1 MRSDIRALIVSI
13 LLFLLWGTVITYPFR
28 IVSDITCQATEA
40 VVGKIPLPAIAFAVL
55 VLLIIMGITC
65 VLLFLGKMEVSDHIA
80 LVLSITGT
88 IVYTVRIFT
97 TRSFSVAAVAMAI
110 LLAGTILLVI
120 MRKTEWTRYI
130 ADAFI
135 MALPVRMCYECIM
148 NPLYRLL
155 KTDLYLLS
163 PFITVPQTSIFSKV
177 GNLLGVNLLLWSGFF
192 FIVSLLPVI
201 YLSGGR
207 KEGKIRR

>member
-65 VLLFLGKMEVSDHIA
+65 VMLFLGKMEVSDHIA

-192 FIVSLLPVI
+192 FIVSILPVI

>member
-192 FIVSLLPVI
+192 FIVSILPVI

>member
-13 LLFLLWGTVITYPFR
+13 LLFLLWGTVLTYPFR
-28 IVSDITCQATEA
+28 IISDITCQATEA

-65 VLLFLGKMEVSDHIA
+65 VMLFMGKMEVSDHIA

-97 TRSFSVAAVAMAI
+97 TRSFSVAAVFMAI
-110 LLAGTILLVI
+110 LLSGTIVLVL

-201 YLSGGR
+201 YLTGGR

>member
-65 VLLFLGKMEVSDHIA
+65 VLLFLGKMEVSDHVA

-192 FIVSLLPVI
+192 FIVSILPVI

>member
-13 LLFLLWGTVITYPFR
+13 LLFLLWGTVLTYPFR
-28 IVSDITCQATEA
+28 IISDITCQATEA
-40 VVGKIPLPAIAFAVL
+40 VVGKIPLPAIAFAVF

-65 VLLFLGKMEVSDHIA
+65 VMLFLGKMEVSDHIA

-97 TRSFSVAAVAMAI
+97 TRSFSVAAVFMAI
-110 LLAGTILLVI
+110 LLSGTIVLVL

-201 YLSGGR
+201 YLTGGR

>member
-1 MRSDIRALIVSI
+1 M
-13 LLFLLWGTVITYPFR
+13 
-28 IVSDITCQATEA
+28 
-40 VVGKIPLPAIAFAVL
+40 GKIPLPAIAFAVL

-65 VLLFLGKMEVSDHIA
+65 VMLFLGKMEVSDHIA

-97 TRSFSVAAVAMAI
+97 TRSFSVAAVFMAI
-110 LLAGTILLVI
+110 LLSGTIVLVL

-201 YLSGGR
+201 YLTGGR

>member
-13 LLFLLWGTVITYPFR
+13 LLFLLWGTVLTYPFR
-28 IVSDITCQATEA
+28 IISDITCQATEA

-65 VLLFLGKMEVSDHIA
+65 VMLFLGKMEVSDHIA

-97 TRSFSVAAVAMAI
+97 TRSFSVAAVFMAI
-110 LLAGTILLVI
+110 LLSGTIVLVL

-201 YLSGGR
+201 YLTGGR

>member
-13 LLFLLWGTVITYPFR
+13 LLFLLWGTVLTYPFR
-28 IVSDITCQATEA
+28 IISDITCQATEA

-65 VLLFLGKMEVSDHIA
+65 VMLFLGKMEVSDHIA

-97 TRSFSVAAVAMAI
+97 TRSFSVVAVFMAI
-110 LLAGTILLVI
+110 LLSGTIVLVL

-201 YLSGGR
+201 YLTGGR

>member
-13 LLFLLWGTVITYPFR
+13 LLFLLWGTVRTYPFR
-28 IVSDITCQATEA
+28 IISDITCQATEA

-65 VLLFLGKMEVSDHIA
+65 VMLFLGKMEVSDHIA

-97 TRSFSVAAVAMAI
+97 TRSFSVVAVFMAI
-110 LLAGTILLVI
+110 LLSGTIVLVL

-163 PFITVPQTSIFSKV
+163 PFITVPQTRIFSKV

-201 YLSGGR
+201 YLTGGR

>member
-1 MRSDIRALIVSI
+1 MRSDLRALIVSI
-13 LLFLLWGTVITYPFR
+13 LLFLLWGTVLTYPFR

-40 VVGKIPLPAIAFAVL
+40 VVGKMGLPAIAFAVL

>member
-177 GNLLGVNLLLWSGFF
+177 GNLLGVNLLLWSGSF
-192 FIVSLLPVI
+192 FIVSILPVI